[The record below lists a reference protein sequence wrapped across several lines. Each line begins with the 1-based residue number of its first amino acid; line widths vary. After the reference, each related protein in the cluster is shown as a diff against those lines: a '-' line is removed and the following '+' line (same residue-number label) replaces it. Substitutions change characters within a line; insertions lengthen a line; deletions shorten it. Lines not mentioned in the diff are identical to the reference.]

1 MATGKTIRRVVLT
14 AFGAV
19 AILIAAAFLSIHTR
33 AFANY
38 ARTKAVQAAESK
50 LGTRVRVQSLSI
62 PWDHLAVN
70 VRGLTID
77 GRDGPPPLLEIPH
90 LSVAIEVGP
99 LLRGKFR
106 LSRVVLD
113 HAIARITVNS
123 QGQSN
128 LPKPAASNPQ
138 PPATSS
144 PVDSIFSLEIAHLQ
158 IDDATIVYDDTKI
171 PLSADLKNFNATAY
185 FDRRA
190 DDYYGLIGYT
200 DGKIAGKTFNPVE
213 HSASLRFRASRS
225 GITCNPLALT
235 LPHSQLSLYAT
246 INNYLHPRVDG
257 RYAAQIST
265 TEVAQLLRNPAIP
278 EGLLA
283 TSGIIQYDSA
293 QGGSFW
299 NALRLQGAANSSQLA
314 LNLRQLS
321 ASIEDFRAGY
331 SLAGGEL
338 RIAQARARL
347 LGGQINVTSAALS
360 LTGESTSDLHAT
372 LTNVSIRD
380 LGQALPAG
388 PYDRLNLVGRAA
400 LQANLSWKS
409 HFRDLIIASRANIYS
424 PPPTQLTNGE
434 IPLNGAIELAYNR
447 ALDRAALGSSRLQVG
462 STTISAAGVLSR
474 NSELTLT
481 LTADDLHQ
489 LSSLGGEIERAAAS
503 RNSSS
508 LQIPNVRGRASFQGR
523 AYGSLQKPQIAGRLV
538 ARDLQV
544 NSARLQLIQ
553 TDIAVSPSRASL
565 ANGLLL
571 LAGGGQARLD
581 AATGLHRWSMQSTS
595 ALSLNA
601 TVANVPISDLR
612 SLAHVQYPVAGMLS
626 ANVSV
631 TGTKQNPAGN
641 GWIRVTNGM
650 AWDQPLSAVT
660 MSFSGNADSLHAK
673 LAVESAAGSV
683 AATAV
688 YHLTSKTYQVDLHA
702 PGLKLAQLALVQA
715 RHLPLQGT
723 LVANCSGSGAIGNP
737 EFSMSVQSAQLTFH
751 GQTMANFRSKLDLAN
766 HELNVTATS
775 ALYNGK
781 LQAQGKVL
789 LTNGYQST
797 ATLDVHSVSVGLIAA
812 RYLRSSQKVPEGLA
826 NLHAE
831 LRGPLKNP
839 SQLRIRAEVPAMT
852 LEYKPVGL
860 SLAKPLI
867 LDYHNGA
874 VMVEESE
881 IRGTGVDL
889 TFAGQ
894 IPMKSSAPFNLMANG
909 TANLSSFQGI
919 TPGFQTAGQ
928 VSLNIMAQGTL
939 AEPNMQGNLQLQNV
953 SLSTVSMPVD
963 LSGLNG
969 NIRVLGRRIEIMSL
983 SGNVNG
989 GSLTAQGSVDV
1000 GKTPSFNLA
1009 VSAQSVDV
1017 SYPAGVRSRVD
1028 GNLQFAGTSA
1038 ASMLT
1043 GRVVI
1048 DYLGLTQQMDIASL
1062 ASQFSSGGGLSSPSP
1077 FEHHVKLNIAL
1088 QSSST
1093 LSLASSQLS
1102 VQGAANLDIIGTL
1115 ADPVILGRATLTG
1128 GEIFFMGK
1136 RYEVKSG
1143 TIEFANPT
1151 RTNPNVDIYATT
1163 TVNQYN
1169 IAIHFLGPVSAMK
1182 SSFTSTPALPQAD
1195 IINLLAFGQTTEASA
1210 TASPTPGG
1218 LGAESVLA
1226 QGVAS
1231 QLSGKIQKLAG
1242 ISQLSI
1248 TPILASAQQDPGA
1261 QVAIQQRVSG
1271 RMLVTFTTNTAETQ
1285 RTAVQVEYRLGGG
1298 LSVSVLRDQNGG
1310 YGVDLHLHKSF

>member
-1 MATGKTIRRVVLT
+1 
-14 AFGAV
+14 
-19 AILIAAAFLSIHTR
+19 
-33 AFANY
+33 
-38 ARTKAVQAAESK
+38 
-50 LGTRVRVQSLSI
+50 
-62 PWDHLAVN
+62 
-70 VRGLTID
+70 
-77 GRDGPPPLLEIPH
+77 
-90 LSVAIEVGP
+90 
-99 LLRGKFR
+99 
-106 LSRVVLD
+106 
-113 HAIARITVNS
+113 
-123 QGQSN
+123 
-128 LPKPAASNPQ
+128 
-138 PPATSS
+138 
-144 PVDSIFSLEIAHLQ
+144 
-158 IDDATIVYDDTKI
+158 
-171 PLSADLKNFNATAY
+171 
-185 FDRRA
+185 
-190 DDYYGLIGYT
+190 
-200 DGKIAGKTFNPVE
+200 
-213 HSASLRFRASRS
+213 
-225 GITCNPLALT
+225 
-235 LPHSQLSLYAT
+235 
-246 INNYLHPRVDG
+246 
-257 RYAAQIST
+257 
-265 TEVAQLLRNPAIP
+265 
-278 EGLLA
+278 
-283 TSGIIQYDSA
+283 
-293 QGGSFW
+293 
-299 NALRLQGAANSSQLA
+299 
-314 LNLRQLS
+314 
-321 ASIEDFRAGY
+321 
-331 SLAGGEL
+331 
-338 RIAQARARL
+338 
-347 LGGQINVTSAALS
+347 
-360 LTGESTSDLHAT
+360 
-372 LTNVSIRD
+372 
-380 LGQALPAG
+380 
-388 PYDRLNLVGRAA
+388 
-400 LQANLSWKS
+400 
-409 HFRDLIIASRANIYS
+409 
-424 PPPTQLTNGE
+424 
-434 IPLNGAIELAYNR
+434 
-447 ALDRAALGSSRLQVG
+447 
-462 STTISAAGVLSR
+462 
-474 NSELTLT
+474 
-481 LTADDLHQ
+481 
-489 LSSLGGEIERAAAS
+489 
-503 RNSSS
+503 
-508 LQIPNVRGRASFQGR
+508 
-523 AYGSLQKPQIAGRLV
+523 
-538 ARDLQV
+538 
-544 NSARLQLIQ
+544 
-553 TDIAVSPSRASL
+553 
-565 ANGLLL
+565 
-571 LAGGGQARLD
+571 
-581 AATGLHRWSMQSTS
+581 
-595 ALSLNA
+595 
-601 TVANVPISDLR
+601 
-612 SLAHVQYPVAGMLS
+612 
-626 ANVSV
+626 
-631 TGTKQNPAGN
+631 
-641 GWIRVTNGM
+641 
-650 AWDQPLSAVT
+650 
-660 MSFSGNADSLHAK
+660 
-673 LAVESAAGSV
+673 
-683 AATAV
+683 
-688 YHLTSKTYQVDLHA
+688 
-702 PGLKLAQLALVQA
+702 
-715 RHLPLQGT
+715 
-723 LVANCSGSGAIGNP
+723 
-737 EFSMSVQSAQLTFH
+737 
-751 GQTMANFRSKLDLAN
+751 
-766 HELNVTATS
+766 
-775 ALYNGK
+775 
-781 LQAQGKVL
+781 
-789 LTNGYQST
+789 
-797 ATLDVHSVSVGLIAA
+797 
-812 RYLRSSQKVPEGLA
+812 
-826 NLHAE
+826 
-831 LRGPLKNP
+831 
-839 SQLRIRAEVPAMT
+839 MT
-852 LEYKPVGL
+852 LEYKPVEL
-860 SLAKPLI
+860 SMAKPLI

-894 IPMKSSAPFNLMANG
+894 IPMKSSAPFNLVANG